1 MGKLSEES
9 LNKLAKLELIAFSV
23 NLQERNKSIQHDMK
37 NEVRQ
42 FSELL
47 PDRLVSMER
56 QW

>member
-47 PDRLVSMER
+47 SDRLISMER